1 MAQRTQTIVST
12 SLSDENTATWA
23 NSVTL
28 FRTLIRIHRLPS
40 AWAT

>member
-1 MAQRTQTIVST
+1 MAQHAQAIVST

-23 NSVTL
+23 NGVTL
-28 FRTLIRIHRLPS
+28 LRTLIRIHRLPS